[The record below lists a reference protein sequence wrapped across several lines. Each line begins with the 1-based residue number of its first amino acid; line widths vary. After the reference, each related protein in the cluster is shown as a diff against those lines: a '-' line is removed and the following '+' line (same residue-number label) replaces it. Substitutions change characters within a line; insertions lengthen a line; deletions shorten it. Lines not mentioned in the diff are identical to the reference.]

1 MNKEQYIQWHLDES
15 FQRWFRRASLWGA
28 VLFVL
33 LGALDYVVTPE
44 NFKTFLLYRTIIA
57 SFLFAAF
64 IAAKK
69 ISHPR
74 VLQILAY
81 GTVIGSAVAIELMIM
96 RFGGHA
102 SSYYVG
108 MILLCVSVLG
118 FIPARFHF
126 HVVSAALIYAI
137 YLFPLLITE
146 KITQVRVF
154 FTANAFMSLIFITAV
169 LMRYLNWKGLIED
182 LTRRYDL
189 ERSREYFEEIA
200 QDRTRELTEAKE
212 QWEET
217 FNTIDDVIAI
227 HDKDFNVIRVNA
239 AAAKML
245 GVSLSEIKKQ
255 KCYQSFHD
263 TEGPPGWCPGLEV
276 LKTGAPAT
284 REVFDAR
291 IQKHIEIKALPRFD
305 KKHRIIGLIHIV
317 RDITDR
323 KRAEDEQRNLQ
334 AQFLQAQKIE
344 SIGLLAGGVAHDFN
358 NILSTILGYSELS
371 LMNLPDG
378 HPARQ
383 NLLIIREAGEK
394 AAALT
399 HQLLAFSRK
408 QVLEMKAI
416 NLNTVVEKMVKMLSR
431 VIGEDVVLHLNTRA
445 PTSNIMAD
453 LGQIEQILMNLAVNA
468 RDAMPSG
475 GRMMIETADVELDG
489 EYVKK
494 HEIVKPGPYVMLAVS
509 DTGEG
514 MSKNVMDRIFDPF
527 FTTKEVGKGTGLGLA
542 TVYGIVK
549 QHNGYIFVYSE
560 PGKGTT
566 FKIYLPATHE
576 KSLGTHPVK
585 SATAPR
591 GSETVLVADDEP
603 AIRNLVLDVLRPL
616 GYHVLIAAS
625 GEEALT
631 VSDALKGPID
641 LLLTDVVMP
650 GMDGKKLADELCS
663 RRPNVKVVFMSGY
676 TDNAIAH
683 HGILDSGVILIQK
696 PLTPGSLARKLREVL
711 DKKAG
716 GGV

>member
-1 MNKEQYIQWHLDES
+1 MNKEQYIQWHLDEG
-15 FQRWFRRASLWGA
+15 FQRWLRRASLWGA

-44 NFKTFLLYRTIIA
+44 NFRTFLLYRIIIA
-57 SFLFAAF
+57 SFLLAVF

-69 ISHPR
+69 ISDR
-74 VLQILAY
+74 RILQILAY

-118 FIPARFHF
+118 FIPARFNF
-126 HVVSAALIYAI
+126 HAISAALIYSI

-146 KITQVRVF
+146 KITHVRVF
-154 FTANAFMSLIFITAV
+154 FTANAFTSLIFITAV
-169 LMRYLNWKGLIED
+169 LMRYLSWKGLIED

-255 KCYQSFHD
+255 KCYQSYHD
-263 TEGPPGWCPGLEV
+263 TEAPPGWCPGLEV
-276 LKTGAPAT
+276 LRTGAPVM
-284 REVFDAR
+284 REMFDAR
-291 IQKHIEIKALPRFD
+291 IQKYVEVKALPRFD
-305 KKHRIIGLIHIV
+305 KQHRTIGLIHIV

-323 KRAEDEQRNLQ
+323 KRAEEEQRNLQ

-416 NLNTVVEKMVKMLSR
+416 NLNTIVEKMVKMLGR
-431 VIGEDVVLHLNTRA
+431 VIGEDVVLHLNTKS
-445 PTSNIMAD
+445 PTRNIMAD
-453 LGQIEQILMNLAVNA
+453 LGQIEQVLMNLAVNA
-468 RDAMPSG
+468 RDAMPAG
-475 GRMMIETADVELDG
+475 GRLIIETSDIELYG

-527 FTTKEVGKGTGLGLA
+527 FTTKEVGRGTGLGLA

-576 KSLGTHPVK
+576 KSRGTQ
-585 SATAPR
+585 TAASGTMSR
-591 GSETVLVADDEP
+591 GTETVLVADDEP
-603 AIRNLVLDVLRPL
+603 DIRNLVLDVLRPL

-625 GEEALT
+625 GEEALSA
-631 VSDALKGPID
+631 SDALRGPVD

-663 RRPNVKVVFMSGY
+663 RRPDVKVIFMSGY
-676 TDNAIAH
+676 TDDAIAH

-696 PLTPGSLARKLREVL
+696 PLTPGVLARKIREVL
-711 DKKAG
+711 DKKS
-716 GGV
+716 